1 MEPEREPV
9 AQSGTARTAR
19 TGAEQP
25 WEPADLA
32 VANGEDPTPE
42 NIEKYRKILERDPAA
57 AIEKTVP

>member
-1 MEPEREPV
+1 MLATRQP
-9 AQSGTARTAR
+9 R

-25 WEPADLA
+25 WDPADLA

-42 NIEKYRKILERDPAA
+42 NIEKYRRILERDGAA